1 MGIVDGGLDV
11 SHPSFFSTDGTTY
24 RVKRFVDDY
33 TEAGETIGKDKGSDP
48 LCAKKAKQVD
58 ICFSRW
64 YYSLSCFAI
73 TK

>member
-33 TEAGETIGKDKGSDP
+33 TEAGETIGKDKGPDP
-48 LCAKKAKQVD
+48 LCAKKAKQVV
-58 ICFSRW
+58 
-64 YYSLSCFAI
+64 LV
-73 TK
+73 